1 MVDVRTDHWC
11 GWFNLLGEKVKEKKV
26 TGKPASPEGRQVT
39 IGVSSLP
46 QGLYLVRAENR
57 VVGKPTFV
65 NTTVGKF
72 VKE

>member
-1 MVDVRTDHWC
+1 MLSI
-11 GWFNLLGEKVKEKKV
+11 FNLLGEKVKEEKV
-26 TGKPASPEGRQVT
+26 TDKQVT
-39 IGVSSLP
+39 MDVSLLP
-46 QGLYLVRAENR
+46 QGLYLVRTENR